1 MEELKSSPLF
11 HKIDQAI
18 FDRIDKFKLSPGYN
32 PIQDFYNALE
42 EEQQKL
48 FKGFIILMTFVIP
61 MFILGFIA
69 WQNNNLK
76 EDLALRKSV
85 VSKANEIIGQ
95 SAGLQQVAPEVFSS
109 NPIESESM
117 MTSKI
122 SELMSSM
129 SIDLSKIQISDFNS
143 ESVSST
149 SMKSTAKFTF
159 TNVTTEELMNIFTL
173 LISREKFRIVD
184 VEIKRNPDTSMLA
197 GNFHGIHY
205 STFTPKAEG
214 EE

>member
-1 MEELKSSPLF
+1 MEEIKSHPLF

-18 FDRIDKFKLSPGYN
+18 FDRIDKFKQSPGYN
-32 PIQDFYNALE
+32 PVSDFYNALE

-48 FKGFIILMTFVIP
+48 FKGFIILMTFILPVV
-61 MFILGFIA
+61 ILGFMA

-76 EDLALRKSV
+76 EDLNLRMSI

-95 SAGLQQVAPEVFSS
+95 SQGLLQVAPEVFSS

-117 MTSKI
+117 MTSKV

-129 SIDLSKIQISDFNS
+129 SIDLSKIQISGFNS
-143 ESVSST
+143 EPVSNS
-149 SMKSTAKFTF
+149 SMKSSAKFTF

-173 LISREKFRIVD
+173 LISREKFRISAVD
-184 VEIKRNPDTSMLA
+184 IKRNPDSSLLA

-205 STFTPKAEG
+205 STFAPKAEG

>member
-1 MEELKSSPLF
+1 MEELKSHPLF

-18 FDRIDKFKLSPGYN
+18 FDRIDKFKQSPGYN

-61 MFILGFIA
+61 VMILGLMA
-69 WQNNNLK
+69 WQNNALK
-76 EDLALRKSV
+76 DDLALRKNI

-95 SAGLQQVAPEVFSS
+95 SQGLLLVAPEVFSS
-109 NPIESESM
+109 NPIDSESM
-117 MTSKI
+117 MNSKV

-129 SIDLSKIQISDFNS
+129 SIDLAKIKISEFNS
-143 ESVSST
+143 EPVSST
-149 SMKSTAKFTF
+149 SMKSSAKFAF

-173 LISREKFRIVD
+173 LISREKFRISQ

-197 GNFHGIHY
+197 GNFYGIHY
-205 STFTPKAEG
+205 STFTAKAEG